1 MNKGM
6 LFNLFIGG
14 LVLFLILNI
23 ISSQSISDLYF
34 RLVDQRRQAAV
45 DFLKALRSQ
54 PKFEQEMDRQ
64 KAFFGQNI
72 ESEVFQDEIKRQ
84 QRIRQLEY
92 VLQRNPKA
100 RDVLYALYVLY
111 NQEGKNQVAN
121 QYLKRAQEVDP
132 NL

>member
-1 MNKGM
+1 M
-6 LFNLFIGG
+6 
-14 LVLFLILNI
+14 
-23 ISSQSISDLYF
+23 
-34 RLVDQRRQAAV
+34 